1 MYVLTVVGFN
11 FFKAL
16 EFKRYAKKVVKIKTN
31 NTSKT
36 IVLGITIHSTLMSSL
51 KPKGI
56 TKIDPNK
63 KTIII
68 TVTELYFLIKGL
80 TNTKLSA

>member
-80 TNTKLSA
+80 TKTK